1 MKLINKLFAISSIAF
16 IGLSSLPAIA
26 EPVSSTLNNCGLG
39 SVTVT
44 SVVLAADGSPVPTPT
59 ALPIS
64 YASCYGAFAGNDQP
78 YPTTNLGYLDDGLLN
93 GQPQKFQ
100 GPGTGGDLFGNGAFL
115 NDPYA
120 PYDLNGDGKADPG
133 WIFLGKIDNPATG
146 AFDPVDTIGG
156 ATGIVLSSF
165 FTASYD
171 TSKGVWTWA
180 FTPDKDVAARA
191 GVVLGDNYFDQFA
204 LVFKQSDGFAAYNF
218 TGQQFGVV
226 HPGADDPIL
235 NFYGTADLSP
245 VFGSTGL
252 SHISLWARDPGF
264 NNDVP
269 EPGTLALTGVALLGL
284 VSRRRKPS

>member
-1 MKLINKLFAISSIAF
+1 MRLINRLLATSSIVIA
-16 IGLSSLPAIA
+16 GLSSISAVA
-26 EPVSSTLNNCGLG
+26 GPVSSTLKSCALG

-44 SVVLAADGSPVPTPT
+44 SVKLAADGSSVPLS
-59 ALPIS
+59 LPID
-64 YASCYGAFAGNDQP
+64 YKNCYGAFAGNDTP

-133 WIFLGKIDNPATG
+133 WVFLGKIENPATG
-146 AFDPVDTIGG
+146 TFQPVGTIGG
-156 ATGIVLSSF
+156 VGGIVLSSF
-165 FTASYD
+165 FSASYD
-171 TSKGVWTWA
+171 SAAKVWHWA

-218 TGQQFGVV
+218 TGEQFGVT
-226 HPGADDPIL
+226 HPDADDPIL
-235 NFYGTADLSP
+235 NFYGTADVSK
-245 VFGSTGL
+245 VFGSKGL

-264 NNDVP
+264 ANNVP
-269 EPGTLALTGVALLGL
+269 EPGSLALVGVALLGL
-284 VSRRRKPS
+284 VMRRKKAL